1 MGRVADKLIKAKTAS
16 GGSRTGGFEVAALVD
31 TTSNVRV
38 LDVQDVENMTV
49 TSSTS
54 AGVLVN
60 FQTVRTISDG
70 TYLYVANGKYNNAAI
85 NSYDVSDETS
95 ISLADT
101 VQSNALLNGLSDIS
115 ADWDNDFLFVC
126 TANNYDLH
134 VYDISDPTDMVKVQ
148 TYTNSTNAGYPYST
162 VVDSANLNVYLINY
176 SRGKLASFSYDA
188 SSGALTHLSTLSNA
202 SLDGLYQAIDLDNQV
217 IYVMDLL
224 QNRLTSVDISN
235 PSSMSV
241 LDYISIPGSG
251 FYVTLDVGRQLAF
264 VGRDDINCIDISD
277 PSNLTLLST
286 ISITDNTAIDFVM
299 EMQCDTDREYLFAA
313 CRDSDK
319 IVVIDYSDTSSL
331 SVAGTTATS
340 TVVSDRTFTLIR

>member
-1 MGRVADKLIKAKTAS
+1 
-16 GGSRTGGFEVAALVD
+16 
-31 TTSNVRV
+31 
-38 LDVQDVENMTV
+38 
-49 TSSTS
+49 
-54 AGVLVN
+54 
-60 FQTVRTISDG
+60 
-70 TYLYVANGKYNNAAI
+70 
-85 NSYDVSDETS
+85 
-95 ISLADT
+95 
-101 VQSNALLNGLSDIS
+101 
-115 ADWDNDFLFVC
+115 
-126 TANNYDLH
+126 
-134 VYDISDPTDMVKVQ
+134 
-148 TYTNSTNAGYPYST
+148 
-162 VVDSANLNVYLINY
+162 
-176 SRGKLASFSYDA
+176 
-188 SSGALTHLSTLSNA
+188 
-202 SLDGLYQAIDLDNQV
+202 
-217 IYVMDLL
+217 MDLL